1 MCDKFNKLLRD
12 GNQRLVIF
20 SKKKR
25 KMAQILLCFWRGRTH
40 KCNSRWWRQENT
52 LMSMRIWQ

>member
-20 SKKKR
+20 SKKNVRWPRFCYVFGEEEHTSVTQDGGDKR
-25 KMAQILLCFWRGRTH
+25 IL
-40 KCNSRWWRQENT
+40 
-52 LMSMRIWQ
+52 